1 MVPQKAI
8 WYSIN
13 SNGPVR
19 PQSPGSHTS
28 NIAPARLAE
37 RVWCTKFASLGSN
50 PRFYLLTSA
59 TGRIGVHTAPKYGT
73 KPIRYVILHFRDRRG
88 ATSLRRRNRAA
99 ITVLVCEQTP

>member
-13 SNGPVR
+13 SNGPVQ

-37 RVWCTKFASLGSN
+37 RVWCTKFASVSSN
-50 PRFYLLTSA
+50 PRFTSA

-73 KPIRYVILHFRDRRG
+73 KPIRYVTLHFRERRG
-88 ATSLRRRNRAA
+88 AASLRRRNRAA
-99 ITVLVCEQTP
+99 TTVLMCEQKP